1 MAKKHLSNPD
11 SAEREYTRLLLAFSR
26 KLARDVNA
34 VLLPEIGTIKAQ
46 FGGESRAD
54 AWTDYLALL
63 MADIAAKAYRHIEI
77 LTPKLPNQF
86 EIVSKHNDRQF
97 KMVVKANT
105 GLDLPPVTPGAPRSL
120 LGVSPFRT
128 EPYLAPLAEGW
139 IAENA
144 SLIKSLP
151 TRMHPEIE
159 GIIRRGVMIGEAVKT
174 LKDKIKDRYHVTD
187 YRAKLIAQDQTLKLN
202 SDLTRLRLQS
212 VGVKEYI
219 WRTVNDSRVRPDHI
233 EREGKT
239 YSWDKPPSG
248 GEHPGHEVRC
258 RCFAEPIWV

>member
-1 MAKKHLSNPD
+1 MAKKHLNNPD

-26 KLARDVNA
+26 QLARDVNA
-34 VLLPEIGTIKAQ
+34 VLLPEISAIKSQ
-46 FGGESRAD
+46 FDGESRAD
-54 AWTDYLALL
+54 AWTDHLALL

-77 LTPKLPNQF
+77 LTQKLQNKF
-86 EIVSKHNDRQF
+86 EVVSKHNDRQF

-120 LGVSPFRT
+120 LVGSPFRT
-128 EPYLAPLAEGW
+128 EPYLASLAEGW
-139 IAENA
+139 VAENT

-151 TRMHPEIE
+151 TKLHPEIE
-159 GIIRRGVMIGEAVKT
+159 GIIRRGVMNGESVKT
-174 LKDKIKDRYHVTD
+174 LKDKIKARYGVTD

>member
-1 MAKKHLSNPD
+1 MVKKHLNNPD

-26 KLARDVNA
+26 KLASDVNA
-34 VLLPEIGTIKAQ
+34 VLLPEIGAIMEQ
-46 FGGESRAD
+46 FDGESRAD

-77 LTPKLPNQF
+77 LTTKLSNQF
-86 EIVSKHNDRQF
+86 EVVSKHNDRQF

-139 IAENA
+139 VAENT

-151 TRMHPEIE
+151 TKLHPEIE
-159 GIIRRGVMIGEAVKT
+159 GIIRRGVMNGESVKT
-174 LKDKIKDRYHVTD
+174 LKDKIKERYSVTD

-219 WRTVNDSRVRPDHI
+219 WRTVNDSRVRQSTLSAKGKLIHGISRRLAENTPDM
-233 EREGKT
+233 K
-239 YSWDKPPSG
+239 
-248 GEHPGHEVRC
+248 
-258 RCFAEPIWV
+258 